1 MVGLWSQEVTGGN
14 QGVSRAVFSSKH
26 PVEEPVPGLALLG
39 GEHPAP
45 CGCRTE
51 VWCPCQL
58 SAGGALR
65 EYRPP
70 RSFSRSPPP
79 SRSLG
84 VSSCPGASGSPRRA
98 APHRSPAGLSL
109 IPLPPALCKWQGD
122 SVSLSTPGTCRFSL
136 PPLRGLWA
144 GAPSELV
151 PGPEALGSL
160 PGLRDQGPEW
170 TEPGPFLTCT
180 VLT

>member
-14 QGVSRAVFSSKH
+14 QGVSRAAFSSKH
-26 PVEEPVPGLALLG
+26 PVEEPVPWLALLG
-39 GEHPAP
+39 GEHPVP

-51 VWCPCQL
+51 VRCPCQL

-65 EYRPP
+65 IQAPT
-70 RSFSRSPPP
+70 FLLTVP
-79 SRSLG
+79 STFTR
-84 VSSCPGASGSPRRA
+84 PRRVQPFWCLRQPQA
-98 APHRSPAGLSL
+98 GPPHSSPAGPPLVLS
-109 IPLPPALCKWQGD
+109 PPALCKWQGD

-151 PGPEALGSL
+151 PGPEAPGSL
-160 PGLRDQGPEW
+160 PGLRDQGPKW
-170 TEPGPFLTCT
+170 MEPGPLLTCT